1 MSKANPANLAP
12 GGVCLDAAQESQ
24 SHDLFGQPVSI
35 RQVAAHL
42 NVRPA
47 VVRHL
52 LHFPALLCDA
62 PALVATTLNGIA
74 PDHWPRA
81 LAVSAWQ
88 DTWTALRTAGAD
100 DTTAAL
106 GVRLIGRQSR
116 GRYELPVM
124 AGHAAAARVVLPLR
138 RLLTMQDSSTTPDP
152 SSPLPVATWAERL
165 SVRGVF
171 ERHEHVCRRR
181 REIFDQLLKETSRRV
196 DVTTVPEIF
205 PARLGPLEL
214 IPLRSA
220 TDLGR
225 AARGLHNCLGSY
237 RYELVSGQDLL
248 LGVRQAGQWQAA
260 IHLALFDQ
268 PPYALAFEARGPHNQ
283 EVEAPV
289 TRLAHALAA
298 SIDASAVQALSTAAR
313 AAAKRLDVD
322 RLAAVARAEALR
334 AV

>member
-1 MSKANPANLAP
+1 MRIANPANVTP
-12 GGVCLDAAQESQ
+12 GGVCLDAAQENQ
-24 SHDLFGQPVSI
+24 NRDLFGQPASI

-81 LAVSAWQ
+81 LAVRTWQ
-88 DTWTALRTAGAD
+88 DTWTALRSAGAD

-116 GRYELPVM
+116 GRYELPAM
-124 AGHAAAARVVLPLR
+124 AGHAAAARLVLPLR
-138 RLLTMQDSSTTPDP
+138 RLLTMQDSSATPDRS
-152 SSPLPVATWAERL
+152 SSPPVASWVERM
-165 SVRGVF
+165 SVRGVI
-171 ERHEHVCRRR
+171 ERHQHVCRRR
-181 REIFDQLLKETSRRV
+181 REIFDRLLKETGRRM
-196 DVTTVPEIF
+196 DATTVPEVF
-205 PARLGPLEL
+205 PARLGPLDL

-225 AARGLHNCLGSY
+225 AARGLHNCLASY
-237 RYELVSGQDLL
+237 RYELVSGHDLL
-248 LGVRQAGQWQAA
+248 LGVRQAGRWQAA

-268 PPYALAFEARGPHNQ
+268 PPYALAFEARGPHNLAA
-283 EVEAPV
+283 EAPV

-298 SIDASAVQALSTAAR
+298 SIDASAVQALSTVTR
-313 AAAKRLDVD
+313 AAAKRLGVD

-334 AV
+334 AA